1 MSPRFL
7 GWTDDASL
15 LQRFDVE
22 VYLLRTGTSGTLQQ
36 LGTPEVT
43 ATVTPEHNNFQY
55 TAPQPGVYAIVV
67 TVYDGANNT
76 ARARK
81 IFNYNDQPGFDVTG
95 EPVYFVEGSRKT
107 NQSFITTLNNHRTL
121 TVNFTGRYVPKNLE
135 LSRRVE
141 PWPTDQ
147 HSIDDVYGTTFGLRS
162 VDAVSDMVGVTNMS
176 CVYLIDPT
184 NGGRYI
190 AEPQLGQQQPD
201 GVVVGNCSTDF
212 DTQTST
218 LNLNAPL
225 QNGATVV
232 VWLKASDHRGAA
244 GTVTDVVKVTM
255 DNTGTVIT
263 GQHFLKNRD
272 DNYYS

>member
-1 MSPRFL
+1 VTPRFL

-22 VYLLRTGTSGTLQQ
+22 VYLLRIDSSGILQQTGTPDRTGS
-36 LGTPEVT
+36 
-43 ATVTPEHNNFQY
+43 VTPDLNNFQY

-67 TVYDGANNT
+67 TVYDGAGNS

-81 IFNYNDQPGFDVTG
+81 IFNYNDQPGFDVTD
-95 EPVYFVEGSRKT
+95 EPVYFVEASLKT
-107 NQSFITTLNNHRTL
+107 NRAFITTLDRRL
-121 TVNFTGRYVPKNLE
+121 TVNFTGRYVPKNPE

-141 PWPTDQ
+141 PWPVDQ
-147 HSIDDVYGTTFGLRS
+147 YSIDDVYGTTFGLRS
-162 VDAVSDMVGVTNMS
+162 VDAVSNMVGVNNMS

-190 AEPQLGQQQPD
+190 VEPQLGQQQPD
-201 GVVVGNCSTDF
+201 GVTVGNCSTDF
-212 DTQTST
+212 VTQTAT
-218 LNLNAPL
+218 LNLDAPL

-232 VWLKASDHRGAA
+232 VWLKASDRRGAA
-244 GTVTDVVKVTM
+244 GTVTDRVKVTM
-255 DNTGTVIT
+255 DLTRPDIT
-263 GQHFLKNRD
+263 SHDFVKNRD